1 MNQNKMRCY
10 ASCSFGLEA
19 VVAREL
25 KELGMEQVVSRDARV
40 YFDADAQQVA
50 AANLWLSAADRV
62 YIVLGEFPARTF
74 DELFEGVR
82 AIPWQQYLP
91 REASFPV
98 NGDAV
103 RAELMSVSDIQS
115 VAKKA
120 IVECM
125 KAAYELSFFKESG
138 WEYPVYINNLANQVT
153 VSLNSSGVG

>member
-25 KELGMEQVVSRDARV
+25 KELGMENVVSRDARV
-40 YFDADAQQVA
+40 YFDADAQQLA

-62 YIVLGEFPARTF
+62 YIVLGEFQAHTF

-91 REASFPV
+91 KDASFPV
-98 NGDAV
+98 SGDAV

-115 VAKKA
+115 IAKKA
-120 IVECM
+120 IVERM
-125 KAAYELSFFKESG
+125 KAE
-138 WEYPVYINNLANQVT
+138 
-153 VSLNSSGVG
+153 